1 MTQTR
6 LWVAGLIIAALLVV
20 VAVAGIGE
28 GPNRALVEKAE
39 SATAPRGDGRG
50 VTAPTAT
57 LLAGGLA
64 VFGTLFGV
72 GLGLVGDRYLRHR
85 GDILCQPS
93 EWSMTCTLRDLWNP
107 SNTHPV
113 RFSRSMYENKR
124 VLERA
129 EYAGYGVRVKLFNE
143 TEVATG
149 LRDIRVVFTDDSGVV
164 QKVSVPTM
172 VDSRNFSMD
181 PDAVNLPARQWVA
194 TMLTGKVETEDFEAL
209 ARSTIAKLRA
219 WLPKDRLF
227 ERPIA
232 RLWD

>member
-1 MTQTR
+1 MTPQQKTR
-6 LWVAGLIIAALLVV
+6 ILVAALVVAVLLVV

-28 GPNRALVEKAE
+28 GPNRQ
-39 SATAPRGDGRG
+39 GRG

-64 VFGTLFGV
+64 VFGTLFGA
-72 GLGLVGDRYLRHR
+72 GLGLFGDRYLRHR
-85 GDILCQPS
+85 GDILCKPS
-93 EWSMTCTLRDLWNP
+93 EWSLTCTLRPPTTIPPLGHGEP
-107 SNTHPV
+107 RRV

-129 EYAGYGVRVKLFNE
+129 EYANYGVRVKLFNE

-149 LRDIRVVFTDDSGVV
+149 LRDIRVVFTDDAGVV
-164 QKVSVPTM
+164 QKVCVPTM

-194 TMLTGKVETEDFEAL
+194 TMLTGRVETEDFDAL
-209 ARSTIAKLRA
+209 VRSTTAKLRA